1 MRIDIV
7 TIFPEAFTSPL
18 QVGLLG
24 KAIRDG
30 IIEVNVH
37 DLRSWAPGPHRKVDE
52 APFGGG
58 AGMVMT
64 PGPVVDAVEEIRQ
77 PGGRVILLTAAG
89 RSLDH
94 SLARELSEE
103 GQLVVVCGRYE
114 GMDERISEVLGAGEI
129 SIGEFVLAGGE
140 VAALVLIE
148 AVGRFVPGM
157 VGNASSLE
165 EESFAAALLEYPQYT
180 RPAEFRGLKVPEV
193 LLSGHHERISRWR
206 REQALRRTYLRRPGL
221 LEKADLSEEERTM
234 VQSWV
239 DEG

>member
-1 MRIDIV
+1 MRIDVV

-24 KAIRDG
+24 KAIKAG

-37 DLRSWAPGPHRKVDE
+37 DLRNWAPGHHRKVDE

-64 PGPVVDAVEEIRQ
+64 PGPVVDAVESIRQ
-77 PGGRVILLTAAG
+77 PGARVILFNAAG
-89 RSLDH
+89 RLLDH
-94 SLARELSEE
+94 SLARELSED

-114 GMDERISEVLGAGEI
+114 GMDERIGQALDATEI
-129 SIGEFVLAGGE
+129 SIGDFVLSGGE

-157 VGNASSLE
+157 VGNAASLV
-165 EESFAAALLEYPQYT
+165 EESFAGALLEYPHYT
-180 RPAEFRGLKVPEV
+180 RPAEFRGLSVPEV
-193 LLSGHHERISRWR
+193 LLSGHHDRIARWR

-221 LEKADLSEEERTM
+221 LEKADLSEEEQAM
-234 VQSWV
+234 VQRWRE
-239 DEG
+239 EG